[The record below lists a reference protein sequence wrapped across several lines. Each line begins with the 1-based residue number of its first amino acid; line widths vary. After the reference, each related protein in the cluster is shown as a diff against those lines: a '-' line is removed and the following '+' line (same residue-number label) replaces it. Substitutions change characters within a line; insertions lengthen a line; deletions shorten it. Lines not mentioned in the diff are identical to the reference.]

1 MAIGTSGRKLMS
13 MTKLIV
19 AGVGG
24 QGVTYLVRLLMNA
37 AVLANVKV
45 ATGEIHGLSQRGGVV
60 NAGVTF
66 GEPGHG
72 YVDPGQ
78 ADFLIGLEK
87 LEAQRCAYYLNSN
100 SRVVI
105 DNIEIPPYSV
115 NADID
120 QYPDTQE
127 FINRLRGEVDEVVFV
142 SNSVDLDTKH
152 RHYFVLGVASK
163 LAEFPL
169 DQHCLKQA
177 IELIARKGSVEQ
189 SLATF
194 EMGRHYH

>member
-1 MAIGTSGRKLMS
+1 
-13 MTKLIV
+13 MTKLVV

-24 QGVTYLVRLLMNA
+24 QGVTYLVRLLMKA
-37 AVLANVKV
+37 AVLADIKV

-60 NAGVTF
+60 NAGITF

-78 ADFLIGLEK
+78 ADFLIGLES
-87 LEAQRCAYYLNSN
+87 LETQRCAYYLHSN

-115 NADID
+115 NADIE
-120 QYPDTQE
+120 QYPDTIK
-127 FINRLRGEVDEVVFV
+127 FVNRLRAKIEEVVLV
-142 SNSVDLDTKH
+142 KTSVDIDTKY
-152 RHYFVLGVASK
+152 RHYFVLGIASK
-163 LAEFPL
+163 LAAFPL
-169 DQHCLKQA
+169 DQHCLRQA
-177 IELIARKGSVEQ
+177 IELIARKGGLQQ

-194 EMGRHYH
+194 ELGRHYH